1 MNRRTFAER
10 AVAVLPIVGVAGC
23 VGSVPSGGGTE
34 TEPPSSD
41 EAPESTDTTTAER
54 DAEATTPGTAKA
66 TATPATTTGTEMVAD
81 IETTT
86 GTATVASDAETAT
99 VPTKTATT
107 LTAVRRTAGDVSA
120 AFTITDYAGPGDVPS
135 DETATARFEPDRSRI
150 VVTGTV
156 FVDTCGRL
164 TLLSVREGNEAVKIV
179 VGTDEYGPSN
189 ATTTIGCER
198 EAGAVSY
205 EVTIAIEGDLPKR
218 VEVVHQAG
226 DEETFT
232 IAR

>member
-10 AVAVLPIVGVAGC
+10 AVAVLPIVGVTGC
-23 VGSVPSGGGTE
+23 VGSAPSGDGTE
-34 TEPPSSD
+34 TESPDSD
-41 EAPESTDTTTAER
+41 ETSGSTDATATEQDTETTA
-54 DAEATTPGTAKA
+54 PGTAEA
-66 TATPATTTGTEMVAD
+66 TATPATTTD
-81 IETTT
+81 T
-86 GTATVASDAETAT
+86 GTATDVETAMGTAMIADDTKTAT
-99 VPTKTATT
+99 VPTGTTTT
-107 LTAVRRTAGDVSA
+107 LTPVRRTAGNVSA

-218 VEVVHQAG
+218 VEVVHQEG

>member
-34 TEPPSSD
+34 TELPSSD
-41 EAPESTDTTTAER
+41 EAPGSTDTTTAER
-54 DAEATTPGTAKA
+54 DAEATTPGTAEA
-66 TATPATTTGTEMVAD
+66 TATPATTTD
-81 IETTT
+81 T
-86 GTATVASDAETAT
+86 GTATDVETMRTVTVADNAETAT
-99 VPTKTATT
+99 VPTGTTTT
-107 LTAVRRTAGDVSA
+107 LTPVRRTAGNVSA

-150 VVTGTV
+150 VVAGTV

-218 VEVVHQAG
+218 VEVVHQEG

-232 IAR
+232 ITR

>member
-1 MNRRTFAER
+1 MNRRAFNKQI
-10 AVAVLPIVGVAGC
+10 AVVLPIVGVTGC
-23 VGSVPSGGGTE
+23 VGSAPSGDGTE
-34 TEPPSSD
+34 TESPDSD
-41 EAPESTDTTTAER
+41 ETSGSTDATATEQDTETTA
-54 DAEATTPGTAKA
+54 PGTAEA
-66 TATPATTTGTEMVAD
+66 TATPATTTD
-81 IETTT
+81 T
-86 GTATVASDAETAT
+86 GTATDVETMRTVTVADNAETAT
-99 VPTKTATT
+99 VPTGTTTT
-107 LTAVRRTAGDVSA
+107 LTPVRRTAGNVSA

-218 VEVVHQAG
+218 VEVVHREG

-232 IAR
+232 ITR

>member
-34 TEPPSSD
+34 TELPSSD
-41 EAPESTDTTTAER
+41 EAPGSTGTTTAER
-54 DAEATTPGTAKA
+54 DAEATTPGTAEA
-66 TATPATTTGTEMVAD
+66 TATPRHDDGHRNGGRYRDDE
-81 IETTT
+81 
-86 GTATVASDAETAT
+86 GTATVADNAETAT
-99 VPTKTATT
+99 VPTGTTTT
-107 LTAVRRTAGDVSA
+107 LTPVRRTAGNVSA

-218 VEVVHQAG
+218 VEVVHQEG

-232 IAR
+232 ITR

>member
-1 MNRRTFAER
+1 MNRRAFNKQI
-10 AVAVLPIVGVAGC
+10 AVVLPIVGVTGC
-23 VGSVPSGGGTE
+23 VGSAPSGDGTE
-34 TEPPSSD
+34 TESPDSD
-41 EAPESTDTTTAER
+41 ETSGSTDATTTER
-54 DAEATTPGTAKA
+54 DTEATASGTAEA
-66 TATPATTTGTEMVAD
+66 TATPATTTD
-81 IETTT
+81 T
-86 GTATVASDAETAT
+86 GTATDVETMRTVTVADNAETAT
-99 VPTKTATT
+99 VPTGTTTT
-107 LTAVRRTAGDVSA
+107 LTPVRRTAGNVSA
-120 AFTITDYAGPGDVPS
+120 AFTITGYPGPGSDPS
-135 DETATARFEPDRSRI
+135 NETATARFEPDRSRI

-218 VEVVHQAG
+218 VEVVHREG

-232 IAR
+232 ITR

>member
-10 AVAVLPIVGVAGC
+10 AVAVLPIVGASGC
-23 VGSVPSGGGTE
+23 VGSVPSGEGIE
-34 TEPPSSD
+34 TEPLGSD
-41 EAPESTDTTTAER
+41 ETSGSTDATTTER
-54 DAEATTPGTAKA
+54 DTEATASGTAEA
-66 TATPATTTGTEMVAD
+66 TATPATTTD
-81 IETTT
+81 T
-86 GTATVASDAETAT
+86 GTATDVETMRTVTVADNAETAT
-99 VPTKTATT
+99 VPTGTTTT
-107 LTAVRRTAGDVSA
+107 LTPVRRTAGNVSA

-218 VEVVHQAG
+218 VEVVHQEG

>member
-34 TEPPSSD
+34 TELPSSD
-41 EAPESTDTTTAER
+41 EAPGSTDTTTAER
-54 DAEATTPGTAKA
+54 DAEATTPGTAEA
-66 TATPATTTGTEMVAD
+66 TATPATTTD
-81 IETTT
+81 T
-86 GTATVASDAETAT
+86 GTATDVETMRTVTVADNAETAT
-99 VPTKTATT
+99 VPTGTTTT
-107 LTAVRRTAGDVSA
+107 LTPVRRTAGNVSA

-218 VEVVHQAG
+218 VEVVHREG

-232 IAR
+232 ITR

>member
-34 TEPPSSD
+34 TELPSSD
-41 EAPESTDTTTAER
+41 EAPGSTDTTTAER
-54 DAEATTPGTAKA
+54 DAEATTPGTAEA
-66 TATPATTTGTEMVAD
+66 TATPATTTD
-81 IETTT
+81 T
-86 GTATVASDAETAT
+86 GTATDVETMRTVTVADNAETAT
-99 VPTKTATT
+99 VPTGTTTT
-107 LTAVRRTAGDVSA
+107 LTPVRRTAGNVSA

-218 VEVVHQAG
+218 VEVVHQEG

-232 IAR
+232 ITR

>member
-1 MNRRTFAER
+1 MNRRAFNKQI
-10 AVAVLPIVGVAGC
+10 AVVLPIVGVTGC
-23 VGSVPSGGGTE
+23 VGSAPSGDGTE
-34 TEPPSSD
+34 TESPDSD
-41 EAPESTDTTTAER
+41 ETSGSTDATATEQDTETTG
-54 DAEATTPGTAKA
+54 PGTAEA
-66 TATPATTTGTEMVAD
+66 TATPATTTD
-81 IETTT
+81 T
-86 GTATVASDAETAT
+86 GTATDVETMRTVTVADNAETAT
-99 VPTKTATT
+99 VPTGTTTT
-107 LTAVRRTAGDVSA
+107 LTPVRRTAGNVSA
-120 AFTITDYAGPGDVPS
+120 AFTITDYAGPGSDPS

-218 VEVVHQAG
+218 VEVVHREG

-232 IAR
+232 ITR